1 MAPLIFSLR
10 PDTGMSLWWYLNM
23 KNALLGNS
31 LQLPNLFVQVGDV
44 LLDDVGQLLDLHRL
58 VVEDRFSLCQQ
69 GQLLKLRVGRCD
81 VFANTPVKLVSVDW
95 ECVKRVLT

>member
-1 MAPLIFSLR
+1 
-10 PDTGMSLWWYLNM
+10 M

-58 VVEDRFSLCQQ
+58 VVEDRFPLCQQ
-69 GQLLKLRVGRCD
+69 GQLLELGVGRCD
-81 VFANTPVKLVSVDW
+81 VFANTPVKLVLVDW

>member
-1 MAPLIFSLR
+1 
-10 PDTGMSLWWYLNM
+10 M

-58 VVEDRFSLCQQ
+58 VVEDCFPLCQQ
-69 GQLLKLRVGRCD
+69 GQLLELRVGRCD
-81 VFANTPVKLVSVDW
+81 VFADTPVKLVSVDW
-95 ECVKRVLT
+95 KCVKRVLT

>member
-1 MAPLIFSLR
+1 
-10 PDTGMSLWWYLNM
+10 MSLWWYLNM
-23 KNALLGNS
+23 NPVLGNS

-58 VVEDRFSLCQQ
+58 VVKDRFSLCQQ

-95 ECVKRVLT
+95 NCVKRVLT